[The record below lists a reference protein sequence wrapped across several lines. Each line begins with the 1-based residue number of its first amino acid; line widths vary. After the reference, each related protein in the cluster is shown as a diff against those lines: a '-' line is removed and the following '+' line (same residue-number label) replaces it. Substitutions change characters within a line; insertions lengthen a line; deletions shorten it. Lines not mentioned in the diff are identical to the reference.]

1 MKSPVP
7 DTVPVAMLL
16 RGDLRSGSGDYAW
29 DKISALIRRLSRPVL
44 YARVRL
50 TRLPGRAVPRPVL
63 AQAILDLNGRPVR
76 AHAAGATER
85 EAVDLLVDRLR
96 HRSAVRVR
104 HCAARRGGRR
114 STAAAAAVATTTMP
128 PARAA
133 TGGVSPADPAPGD
146 PNGAIRDEP
155 VGQDATVG

>member
-16 RGDLRSGSGDYAW
+16 RGALRSGSGDYAW

-76 AHAAGATER
+76 AHASAATER

-96 HRSAVRVR
+96 HRTSVRVR

-114 STAAAAAVATTTMP
+114 SSAAVATTTVP
-128 PARAA
+128 STHAA
-133 TGGVSPADPAPGD
+133 TGGISPGDPAPGG
-146 PNGAIRDEP
+146 PNVATGDEP
-155 VGQDATVG
+155 VSQVDAKVW